1 MCHQS
6 VSLVSRYLEANGIP
20 SVVVGS
26 AMDIVKHCGVARY
39 CYSDFPLGNPCGKPG
54 NKVMQLSIIKQALGL
69 FESAEAPNYTER
81 TSHSWSADDS
91 WREGYAK
98 IDDSNR
104 EELQLR
110 GEARRAEQ
118 EANKSSSGSRAA
130 MISES

>member
-1 MCHQS
+1 M
-6 VSLVSRYLEANGIP
+6 
-20 SVVVGS
+20 VVGS

-54 NKVMQLSIIKQALGL
+54 NKVMQLAIIKQALGL

-81 TSHSWSADDS
+81 TAHSWSEDDS

-104 EELQLR
+104 EELRLR

-118 EANKSSSGSRAA
+118 AANKAAGCSRSA
-130 MISES
+130 MIAES